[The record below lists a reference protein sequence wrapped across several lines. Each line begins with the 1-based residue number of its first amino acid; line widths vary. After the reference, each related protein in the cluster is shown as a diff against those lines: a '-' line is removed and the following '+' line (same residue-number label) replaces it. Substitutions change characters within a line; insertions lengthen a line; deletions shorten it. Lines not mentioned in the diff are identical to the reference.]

1 MPLTTMDERI
11 SFYILFEEAEDGYYG
26 DILVN
31 RNLYNKDGVDAYIKE
46 NATKVFPGKET
57 DLEHGID
64 CYFNAPSQNRYGT
77 GLFYFQE
84 FTR

>member
-1 MPLTTMDERI
+1 MDERI

-31 RNLYNKDGVDAYIKE
+31 RKLYNKADVDAYIKE
-46 NATKVFPGKET
+46 NATKVFPGRET
-57 DLEHGID
+57 DLERGID